1 MTARKTITVAEACE
15 LTGKAERTI
24 QDACSKGIIEAY
36 KEGNHWMIYKASVN
50 DYIKAEQ
57 RRIKARAKAI
67 RRGGQTW

>member
-1 MTARKTITVAEACE
+1 MARKITITVADTCE

-36 KEGNHWMIYKASVN
+36 KEGNHWMIYKTSVN
-50 DYIKAEQ
+50 DYIKAEE

-67 RRGGQTW
+67 RRGGKTW